1 MADTAGLT
9 PFGPD
14 DRFLRRIRFPDHL
27 KRGIVYWRAFKEKD
41 DVPTLSYTYQD
52 ASLRSDPALD
62 AYREYFSRALGGDL
76 PGLLWLSWRALA
88 QQVRPPLPPRHDPDA
103 SDPVYGHL
111 HCVTDAPRD
120 KIRMELLAKLVN
132 DRDLGGVLREVVR
145 RTVTG

>member
-88 QQVRPPLPPRHDPDA
+88 QQVRPPLPPATILMPQTRCTA
-103 SDPVYGHL
+103 ISTVSR
-111 HCVTDAPRD
+111 TRRA
-120 KIRMELLAKLVN
+120 IRFGWSYLQN
-132 DRDLGGVLREVVR
+132 
-145 RTVTG
+145 